1 MRHSLA
7 IPGGILV
14 WATLATTPSA
24 HAALL
29 MSEYVEGSGNNKAI
43 EIYNAGIEAVDLS
56 SYQLQTFFNGS
67 ASAGLTLSLSGTLA
81 PQAVYVVAHGSA
93 NAAILAVANQTT
105 GAGWFN
111 GDDAVALVSA
121 GVAVDVLGQI
131 GVDPGSAWSN
141 GDVSTLNHTL
151 RRKLDVQTG
160 DSVGDDVFDPALEW
174 DVYDQDDVSDLGF
187 YNGGGTPDPDPE
199 PVSNC
204 GDTATR
210 IATIQG
216 SIDISPLVGQTVAVE
231 AVVTGDFQGSSR
243 LNGFFLQEEAAD
255 QDADPTTS
263 EGLFIYDPATAVD
276 VTVGDRVRVTGKV
289 AEYFGLTELTNITAV
304 EICAQA
310 QAIDSVALT
319 LPFADAGVLESLEG
333 MRVSLPQTLTVNENY
348 NLGRYG
354 QVLLGNGRLAV
365 ATNIAMPGVD
375 AQTVMAEN
383 ALNRIVLDDGSTT
396 QNPAIVPYPAPALS
410 AANTVRSGDQ
420 VQQVEGVLYYG
431 FSEWSIQ
438 PVATPQFITTNAR
451 TATPELR
458 TEGNLRIA
466 SFNVLNYFNG
476 DGMGGGFPTARG
488 ANTAAEFERQAA
500 KIVSAIRALDA
511 DVVGLMELENDGFD
525 EHSAIADLVARLN
538 ASAGETYGFV
548 DPGLT
553 QVGGDAITVGIIYK
567 VATVTPVGAAAT
579 LSSVPFDNYNRQPLL
594 QTFRDNASGELLTVV
609 VNHFKSKGC
618 GTDAADANA
627 DLGDGQGC
635 WNAKRVEA
643 ATALADWLATDPS
656 ASGSARQLIIGDLN
670 AYAKEDP
677 IQTLQQKGFSNLIAQ
692 FIGNTAY
699 SYVFNGEAGYLD
711 HALASAALLPEV
723 VDVVEWHINADE
735 PRVLDY
741 NEEFKSPEQIVSWYS
756 ADAYRSS
763 DHDPVLVLL
772 ALQAPSL
779 PGDFN
784 YDGVRNV
791 RDLILLIRQLFKP
804 VTADNSLF
812 DLNQDDRIDL
822 NDLLMFVKL

>member
-1 MRHSLA
+1 M
-7 IPGGILV
+7 
-14 WATLATTPSA
+14 
-24 HAALL
+24 
-29 MSEYVEGSGNNKAI
+29 
-43 EIYNAGIEAVDLS
+43 
-56 SYQLQTFFNGS
+56 
-67 ASAGLTLSLSGTLA
+67 
-81 PQAVYVVAHGSA
+81 
-93 NAAILAVANQTT
+93 
-105 GAGWFN
+105 
-111 GDDAVALVSA
+111 
-121 GVAVDVLGQI
+121 
-131 GVDPGSAWSN
+131 
-141 GDVSTLNHTL
+141 
-151 RRKLDVQTG
+151 
-160 DSVGDDVFDPALEW
+160 
-174 DVYDQDDVSDLGF
+174 
-187 YNGGGTPDPDPE
+187 
-199 PVSNC
+199 
-204 GDTATR
+204 DT
-210 IATIQG
+210 
-216 SIDISPLVGQTVAVE
+216 
-231 AVVTGDFQGSSR
+231 
-243 LNGFFLQEEAAD
+243 
-255 QDADPTTS
+255 
-263 EGLFIYDPATAVD
+263 
-276 VTVGDRVRVTGKV
+276 
-289 AEYFGLTELTNITAV
+289 
-304 EICAQA
+304 
-310 QAIDSVALT
+310 
-319 LPFADAGVLESLEG
+319 ES
-333 MRVSLPQTLTVNENY
+333 
-348 NLGRYG
+348 
-354 QVLLGNGRLAV
+354 
-365 ATNIAMPGVD
+365 
-375 AQTVMAEN
+375 
-383 ALNRIVLDDGSTT
+383 
-396 QNPAIVPYPAPALS
+396 
-410 AANTVRSGDQ
+410 
-420 VQQVEGVLYYG
+420 
-431 FSEWSIQ
+431 
-438 PVATPQFITTNAR
+438 
-451 TATPELR
+451 
-458 TEGNLRIA
+458 NLRVA

-594 QTFRDNASGELLTVV
+594 QTFRDNASGEQLTVV

-643 ATALADWLATDPS
+643 AAALADWLATDPS

-692 FIGNTAY
+692 FIGDTAY
-699 SYVFNGEAGYLD
+699 SYVFNGEAGFLD

-784 YDGVRNV
+784 SDGVRNV